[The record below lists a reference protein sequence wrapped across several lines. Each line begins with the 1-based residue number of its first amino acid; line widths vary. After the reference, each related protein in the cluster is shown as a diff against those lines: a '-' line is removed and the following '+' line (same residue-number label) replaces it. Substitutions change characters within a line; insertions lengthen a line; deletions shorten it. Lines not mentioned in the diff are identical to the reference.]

1 MGTMAE
7 CLSLGSPGFY
17 YDSESA
23 SSASGESTVE
33 RGHAGPRG
41 DPAKLPKNLRY
52 DGKTNWLSFKQKFE
66 SYKSVL
72 CWFSQESRDYLGW
85 CLEGKALDFFTMVTQ
100 MGTDQSFHQVMKK
113 LETRFGTVELVETVR
128 IQFQQS
134 SQQTDESYEDW
145 ADRVRTLATPA
156 FRDLPEKFGLQEAI
170 AKFCQGSLDIEAGK
184 HAYLIRPKSME
195 EALGRI
201 KQHQHISKAMGS
213 EKKKKTKEEAQVGA
227 VSLSDDMEKM
237 KQTLAD
243 LLREVQSLKVKED
256 KIARGPPEQSTPW
269 GSRAECYFC
278 RRTGHFKQDC
288 LKYRKWKENNPT
300 GSQVTGRSGLND

>member
-1 MGTMAE
+1 MGRSPSSE
-7 CLSLGSPGFY
+7 LGRCQRGSRHAPETSGARGGPGFY

-33 RGHAGPRG
+33 RCHAGPRG
-41 DPAKLPKNLRY
+41 DPIKLPKNLRY
-52 DGKTNWLSFKQKFE
+52 DGKTNLLSFKQKFE

-72 CWFSQESRDYLGW
+72 CWSNQKSRDYLGW

-184 HAYLIRPKSME
+184 HATTQVHGGGP
-195 EALGRI
+195 
-201 KQHQHISKAMGS
+201 GS
-213 EKKKKTKEEAQVGA
+213 
-227 VSLSDDMEKM
+227 D
-237 KQTLAD
+237 
-243 LLREVQSLKVKED
+243 
-256 KIARGPPEQSTPW
+256 
-269 GSRAECYFC
+269 
-278 RRTGHFKQDC
+278 
-288 LKYRKWKENNPT
+288 
-300 GSQVTGRSGLND
+300 